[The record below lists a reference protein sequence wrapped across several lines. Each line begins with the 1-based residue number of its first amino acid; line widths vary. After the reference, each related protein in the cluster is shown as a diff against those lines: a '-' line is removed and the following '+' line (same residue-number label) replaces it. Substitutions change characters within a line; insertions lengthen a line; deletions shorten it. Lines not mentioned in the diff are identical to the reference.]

1 MLVARSAVL
10 CTRRATFTIRRKR
23 LMTLK
28 GSPVGA
34 EQNEVHK
41 QSRRFAPWALGVWM
55 VLLLAMFGAVQYL
68 RRADFVYLA
77 AAVIVLVICAGC
89 ILRQGW
95 ARPPM
100 RTVCV
105 LLVLWALASGGLM
118 LSQWGSFA
126 LARQHALAQPQL
138 ADLALWLI
146 ARAQRTWQVALG
158 LKVLAIP
165 LLGWLTWELGRPAVR
180 RQFKRRIAPP
190 KVC

>member
-1 MLVARSAVL
+1 M
-10 CTRRATFTIRRKR
+10 RAENEPRKQ
-23 LMTLK
+23 
-28 GSPVGA
+28 A
-34 EQNEVHK
+34 HK
-41 QSRRFAPWALGVWM
+41 FAPWALGVWM

-77 AAVIVLVICAGC
+77 AAAIVLVVCAGC
-89 ILRQGW
+89 ILRQSW
-95 ARPPM
+95 ARPAM

-105 LLVLWALASGGLM
+105 VLVLWALASGGLM

-165 LLGWLTWELGRPAVR
+165 LLAWLAWELGRPAVC
-180 RQFKRRIAPP
+180 RQFNGRIALP

>member
-1 MLVARSAVL
+1 
-10 CTRRATFTIRRKR
+10 
-23 LMTLK
+23 MTLK
-28 GSPVGA
+28 GSPVVRA
-34 EQNEVHK
+34 HNEAFEQA
-41 QSRRFAPWALGVWM
+41 RRFAPWALGVWM

-77 AAVIVLVICAGC
+77 AAAIVLVICAGC
-89 ILRQGW
+89 ILRQAW
-95 ARPPM
+95 ARPAM

-105 LLVLWALASGGLM
+105 LLVLWALASGSLM

-165 LLGWLTWELGRPAVR
+165 LLSWLTWELGRPSVR
-180 RQFKRRIAPP
+180 TQFNRRNAPP
-190 KVC
+190 NVCRLPSE